1 MMSTKRNLVVIG
13 NGMAGART
21 IEEILARGGAEMF
34 NIAVFGGEP
43 FGNYNR
49 ILLSSVLDGSR
60 QPSEILLNPLQWY
73 EENGIRLHAGV
84 YASRILR
91 FARGVI
97 GADGSEEP
105 YDLLIIATGSRPY
118 IPPLAG
124 LNVADGAMK
133 PGVFGF
139 RSLDDCRRMADYA
152 SGKKRAAVIGGG
164 LLGLEC
170 AHGLH
175 SLGLDVDVVHRST
188 HLMNQQLDPAAG
200 AILGSLVEKKGIR
213 VHLGADTLEVLGDDR
228 VTGLKFKNGETLE
241 CDLVVFATGIK
252 PNAEIATHCG
262 LTVERAIVVND
273 QMQSQDDPRIYA
285 VGECIQHRGLTY
297 GLVAPVWE
305 QAKVLAGHIT
315 GADRKAAYHGSR
327 TATRLKVIGVE
338 LTSMGLIEPG
348 LERDEVVQFT
358 EPRRGTY
365 KKAII
370 RDGRLVGGI
379 LMGDMS
385 KAAALLH
392 AFDSNGAI
400 PEERINLLFDIGGG
414 PPKRVTL
421 EQIPL
426 DAQICN
432 CQSVTKGAIMD
443 CVKRGMRTFE
453 AVRQATRA
461 GTACGSC
468 ESMVREVVEWACGG
482 QPADEAE
489 DAPLPGSDGEH
500 ELQAKY
506 GKSLQALAFYKRQVL
521 DRLNS
526 AMQAFIARQEMMF
539 VGTADA
545 KGHADA
551 SFRAGHP
558 NFVKVLDERTI
569 AYPEFHGNGV
579 MSSMG
584 NISENPHIGLIFI
597 DFTKDR
603 IGLHVNG
610 SARIVEHEEFVRLMK
625 DHPGGEIVWQDPTLV
640 GIMNSDPGILEH
652 WMMVTVD
659 EAFIHCS
666 KHIPLMKKVE
676 LDREWG
682 TDDVKA
688 KGGDYFDAAS
698 GRK

>member
-1 MMSTKRNLVVIG
+1 MMGAKRNLVVIG

-21 IEEILARGGAEMF
+21 IEEIIARGGAEMF
-34 NIAVFGGEP
+34 NIAVYGSEP

-49 ILLSSVLDGSR
+49 ILLSAVLDGSR
-60 QPSEILLNPLQWY
+60 QPNEILLNPLQWY
-73 EENGIRLHAGV
+73 EDNGIRLHAGV
-84 YASRILR
+84 HATRILR
-91 FARGVI
+91 FARGVL

-105 YDLLIIATGSRPY
+105 YDLLIIATGSQPH

-124 LNVADGAMK
+124 LTLESGAMK

-139 RSLDDCRRMADYA
+139 RTLDDCARMAEYA
-152 SGKKRAAVIGGG
+152 HGKKRAAVIGGG

-170 AHGLH
+170 AHGLS
-175 SLGLDVDVVHRST
+175 SLGLEIDVVHRST

-200 AILGSLVEKKGIR
+200 AILRSLVEKRGIR
-213 VHLGADTLEVLGDDR
+213 VHLGMDTLEVLGGDR
-228 VTGLKFKNGETLE
+228 VSGLKFKNGETLE
-241 CDLVVFATGIK
+241 CELVVFATGIK
-252 PNAEIATHCG
+252 PNSEIATRCG

-273 QMQSQDDPRIYA
+273 HMCSVSDSRIYA
-285 VGECIQHRGLTY
+285 VGECIQHRGRTY

-305 QAKVLAGHIT
+305 QAKVLASHIT
-315 GADRKAAYHGSR
+315 GADRNAVYHGSR

-348 LERDEVVQFT
+348 LEGDEVVQFT
-358 EPRRGTY
+358 EPQRGTY
-365 KKAII
+365 KKLII
-370 RDGRLVGGI
+370 RDGRLIGSI
-379 LMGDMS
+379 LLGDMS
-385 KAAALLH
+385 KAAYLLH
-392 AFDSNGAI
+392 AFDSNGAL
-400 PEERINLLFDIGGG
+400 PEDRINLLFDIGA

-432 CQSVTKGAIMD
+432 CQKVTKGAVID
-443 CVKRGMRTFE
+443 CVNRGLRTFE
-453 AVRQATRA
+453 AVSQATRA
-461 GTACGSC
+461 GAACGSC

-482 QPADEAE
+482 QSADAAAQ
-489 DAPLPGSDGEH
+489 DVPLPGSDAEH
-500 ELQAKY
+500 ELQARY
-506 GKSLQALAFYKRQVL
+506 GKSLQAQAFYKRQVL
-521 DRLNS
+521 DHLNS
-526 AMQAFIARQEMMF
+526 TMRDFIARQEMMF

-551 SFRAGHP
+551 SFRAGHAS
-558 NFVKVLDERTI
+558 FVKVLDERTL

-584 NISENPHIGLIFI
+584 NITDNPHVGLMFV
-597 DFTKDR
+597 DFSQDR

-610 SARIVEHEEFVRLMK
+610 SARIVEHEEFLRLMK
-625 DHPGGEIVWQDPTLV
+625 DHPAGEDVRQDQTLAR
-640 GIMNSDPGILEH
+640 IMTSDPPILER
-652 WMMVTVD
+652 WVMVTVD

-666 KHIPLMKKVE
+666 KHIPLMRKVE
-676 LDREWG
+676 IEREWG

-688 KGGDYFDAAS
+688 KGGDYFGAAS